1 MPSARTVLRNAAPVG
16 RRPGRR
22 TDAEGRERLL
32 DAAIAVFAARGIANT
47 TVAQIAAAGH
57 VTAAMVHYWFETRE
71 KLQDAVVD
79 ERIAPLMRRVWESAA
94 PEHDGAIDLVR
105 GIVVRM
111 LDVTEQTP
119 WLPSLWLR
127 EIVQEGGLLR
137 ERMLK
142 RIPHERI
149 AAFRRTIA
157 RAQARGQLNPEIS
170 PDLLFISM
178 LALVMLPQA
187 VAQTWRRVQ
196 PDVSID
202 RAGLERHVLSLVMHG
217 LAVAA
222 PTGRARRRTG

>member
-1 MPSARTVLRNAAPVG
+1 MSSARPLRNAAPVG

-22 TDAEGRERLL
+22 QDAAGRERLL
-32 DAAIAVFAARGIANT
+32 DAAIALFAARGIAST

-57 VTAAMVHYWFETRE
+57 VTAAMVHYWFETRG

-79 ERIAPLMRRVWESAA
+79 ESIAPLMRRVWESAD
-94 PEHDGAIDLVR
+94 PEHEDAIDLIR
-105 GIVVRM
+105 GLVVRM

-149 AAFRRTIA
+149 ASFRRTVA
-157 RAQARGQLNPEIS
+157 RAQARGELNPEVS

-187 VAQTWRRVQ
+187 TAQTWRRVQ

-217 LAVAA
+217 LAAPAA
-222 PTGRARRRTG
+222 RARRRNA